1 LANADTLLYAR
12 RAALRG
18 AHTYFALLPFS
29 KLHEAPTPCRTQKR
43 SSDDSGRREKE
54 PFERPFS
61 LSTHFT
67 ALRAGPVAAA
77 DEQSAAEQRRTD
89 QLMHVIEK
97 LSR

>member
-1 LANADTLLYAR
+1 MPQQ
-12 RAALRG
+12 
-18 AHTYFALLPFS
+18 TYVGPE
-29 KLHEAPTPCRTQKR
+29 KTQP
-43 SSDDSGRREKE
+43 REKE

-67 ALRAGPVAAA
+67 APRAGPVAAA
-77 DEQSAAEQRRTD
+77 DEQSAAEQRRTG

>member
-1 LANADTLLYAR
+1 MSHAK
-12 RAALRG
+12 ALQGRYG
-18 AHTYFALLPFS
+18 
-29 KLHEAPTPCRTQKR
+29 
-43 SSDDSGRREKE
+43 SGRREKE

-77 DEQSAAEQRRTD
+77 DEQSAAEQRRTG

>member
-1 LANADTLLYAR
+1 MRATPAFLALALTMIHVAR
-12 RAALRG
+12 K
-18 AHTYFALLPFS
+18 S
-29 KLHEAPTPCRTQKR
+29 APGCR
-43 SSDDSGRREKE
+43 DDSGRREKE

-67 ALRAGPVAAA
+67 APRAGAVAAA

>member
-1 LANADTLLYAR
+1 MQQQV
-12 RAALRG
+12 
-18 AHTYFALLPFS
+18 FVS
-29 KLHEAPTPCRTQKR
+29 PCRTQKR

-67 ALRAGPVAAA
+67 APRAGPVAAA
-77 DEQSAAEQRRTD
+77 DEQSAAEQRRTG